1 MSSQELKEQLNSD
14 IIRFL
19 ENIKNQTK
27 NDQIKTLKQ
36 MFDKHIHL
44 NNSDYLM
51 DSYDLN
57 RIIGSAK
64 TKFVNDNLKIYLGER
79 KVKVPPGDVANLL
92 VIEATI
98 GHLNKIGCLKKLPK
112 FDKREDQFP
121 ED

>member
-64 TKFVNDNLKIYLGER
+64 SKFANDNLKIYLGER

-98 GHLNKIGCLKKLPK
+98 GYLNKIGCLKKLPK
-112 FDKREDQFP
+112 FDKREDRLP